1 MIKEDKKAYIRP
13 CQKVIVLHTK
23 QVFMTG
29 SVIEGPEEEKDP
41 GSTHINAPGM
51 IDDLEYG
58 EDDGSLYRPYKI
70 KW

>member
-13 CQKVIVLHTK
+13 CQKVIVRHTK

-29 SVIEGPEEEKDP
+29 SLIEDPEDA
-41 GSTHINAPGM
+41 GSTHNNAPGM

>member
-1 MIKEDKKAYIRP
+1 MIKENKKAYIRP

-29 SVIEGPEEEKDP
+29 SLTEDPGEGDP
-41 GSTHINAPGM
+41 GSTHTNAPGM

-58 EDDGSLYRPYKI
+58 EDDGPLYRPYKI